1 MTSETNPTPP
11 PAQEETTLAL
21 LDAWFRGDQQAL
33 VELVRSEAPWM
44 RLYARKRLSA
54 RMCTFETSEDV
65 VQSVMLNLLKAE
77 LRFRPENVRQ
87 FRALL
92 ARALYNRLCE
102 VHDYVEPRERGRAN
116 CTPSQAPGH
125 VLQLPSK
132 DAPDRQLSENEEHA
146 FVRLALQ
153 LLNPDD
159 RRIIL
164 WRDFQNM
171 PFAQIGE
178 HLSMSEDGARSRHRR
193 ALARMKVQLENLKRG
208 QTDALIREVEDV
220 MNAPADIQEQT
231 PLR

>member
-1 MTSETNPTPP
+1 MTIEPNPTPDTN
-11 PAQEETTLAL
+11 EEREILEL
-21 LDAWFRGDQQAL
+21 LEAWFHGDKEAL
-33 VELVRSEAPWM
+33 VKLINRVAPWM

-54 RMCTFETSEDV
+54 RMRTTDTSEDV
-65 VQSVMLNLLKAE
+65 VQSVMVNLLKAE
-77 LRFRPENVRQ
+77 LRFRPANARQ
-87 FRALL
+87 FRALV

-102 VHDYVEPRERGRAN
+102 LHDYVEPRERGRADG
-116 CTPSQAPGH
+116 TPSDLLGN

-132 DAPDRQLSENEEHA
+132 DAPDRKLSENEEHA

-153 LLNPDD
+153 LIDPDD

-171 PFAQIGE
+171 PYSKIGE
-178 HLSMSEDGARSRHRR
+178 YLSMSEDGARSRHRR
-193 ALARMKVQLENLKRG
+193 ALARMKVQIESLKRG

-220 MNAPADIQEQT
+220 MGTPENT

>member
-1 MTSETNPTPP
+1 MTSETNPPP
-11 PAQEETTLAL
+11 SPSQEETTLAL
-21 LDAWFRGDQQAL
+21 LDAWFRGDQKAL
-33 VELVRSEAPWM
+33 VELVRSEVPWM

-54 RMCTFETSEDV
+54 RMRTFETSEDI

-77 LRFRPENVRQ
+77 LRFRPENARQ

-102 VHDYVEPRERGRAN
+102 VHDYVEPRERARAEG
-116 CTPSQAPGH
+116 TPSDLPGH

-132 DAPDRQLSENEEHA
+132 DAPDRKLSENEEHA

-153 LLNPDD
+153 LIDPDD

-171 PFAQIGE
+171 PYAKIGE
-178 HLSMSEDGARSRHRR
+178 HLSMSEEGSRARHRR
-193 ALARMKVQLENLKRG
+193 ALARMKVQIENLKRG

-220 MNAPADIQEQT
+220 MNASDNT